1 MEPRIFKYILRYS
14 LNNQIQVIVLTLL
27 SFPILYSAL
36 ELPKII
42 INDALGAVTDTIT
55 FLGQTFSAEAFL
67 LILCAIYLFLIVGS
81 GLLKMR
87 INTLKGVIGER
98 LVRRLRF
105 QLTDRI
111 LRFPPKHFHRV
122 SQGELIATVTA
133 EAEPLAGFIG
143 DSIALPLLQGGTM
156 LTILVFMFMQNPILG
171 FASIMLIPVQLVI
184 IPRLQRHIN
193 ELKKQRVKVVRHF
206 SERIGEAVDGAID
219 IRTHG
224 TERYHQA
231 EFSSILGQLFKI
243 RFEIF
248 QRKFFMKFLNN
259 FINSLTPIMFYSIG
273 GILAIRGEIT
283 VGALVAAIAAH
294 KELTDPWRELLN
306 YYQNY
311 QDALI
316 RYGQILN
323 RFQSDDLAPEIDF
336 EVPHYPADKRLS
348 GDLIFRDAWLLNDAG
363 ERFLHARSVRFKPGG
378 LIYVQAD
385 KTSQCRSLSFAIMQL
400 QPQKNGAVCLGDQ
413 PLDNIP
419 HALLNRR
426 ITYAGPDAFLFNEN
440 VAQNINYGLRQHPP
454 EYIDNKETHAERK
467 ESAASGNSEDCFDGV
482 WTDFSINGIETWN
495 DMRPWF
501 EACIYAV
508 GSGPVLYRLGLQ
520 EYFRPE
526 NIEQQ
531 QDFAR
536 HFLEVRHHIKAK
548 LHPHLDYPPL
558 HRLDAGQFCP
568 ALMMLDNICF
578 ALNDAPEQTAA
589 RLAESEQ
596 MIDFLKTAGLFDVA
610 IAGGTKL
617 AKDIY
622 RELSV
627 IEPSEALP
635 VEFSR
640 FDLPDIREALLGYF
654 KTGIEDAYGRCD
666 ECLLLVLFFRSCL
679 RSTIAPYITDDI
691 QQRIIAARSLIREPQ
706 WQNLLNGMTELNEN
720 EMNPHLTVLENVL
733 FSILEEPQSEEHEWL
748 HNHIERIMV
757 ELDARSL
764 VLIVFSMSRVGIRG
778 SRLPLTARQK
788 VQLARGL
795 IKKPD
800 ILLLHDALSALD
812 DDEQDEIIRSIRQL
826 LPELTIINMGA
837 RSELPAEYTQ
847 RFRVV
852 EHELIEQPLSHPART
867 HS

>member
-1 MEPRIFKYILRYS
+1 MEPRIFKYILRHS
-14 LNNQIQVIVLTLL
+14 LNNQIQVIVLTLI

-36 ELPKII
+36 ELPKVI

-55 FLGQTFSAEAFL
+55 FLGQGFSAEAFL
-67 LILCAIYLFLIVGS
+67 LILCAIYLLLIIGS

-143 DSIALPLLQGGTM
+143 DSIALPLFQGGTM

-171 FASIMLIPVQLVI
+171 FASIMLIPVQLLI
-184 IPRLQRHIN
+184 IPKLQRHIN

-219 IRTHG
+219 IRIHG

-231 EFSSILGQLFKI
+231 EFSSILGKLFNI

-294 KELTDPWRELLN
+294 KELIDPWRELLN

-316 RYGQILN
+316 RYGQILK
-323 RFQSDDLAPEIDF
+323 RFQSDNLAPEIEFDI
-336 EVPHYPADKRLS
+336 PQYPADKRLS

-363 ERFLHARSVRFKPGG
+363 ERFLHARSARFKPGG

-385 KTSQCRSLSFAIMQL
+385 KTSQCRSLCFAIMQL

-413 PLDNIP
+413 PLDRIP

-454 EYIDNKETHAERK
+454 EYDDSTESREQLEEAE
-467 ESAASGNSEDCFDGV
+467 ASGNSLDRFDGT

-526 NIEQQ
+526 NVEQQ
-531 QDFAR
+531 EDFAR
-536 HFLEVRHHIKAK
+536 HFLKVRRHIRQK

-558 HRLDAGQFCP
+558 HNFDAEKFCP

-578 ALNDAPEQTAA
+578 ALNDTPEQTAV

-596 MIDFLKTAGLFDVA
+596 MIDFLKAAGLYEVA

-640 FDLPDIREALLGYF
+640 FDLPDIREALLSYF
-654 KTGIEDAYGRCD
+654 KTGLEDVYGDCD
-666 ECLLLVLFFRSCL
+666 ECLVLVLFFRSCMK
-679 RSTIAPYITDDI
+679 STIAPYITDEI
-691 QQRIIAARSLIREPQ
+691 KSRVVAARALIRQPQ
-706 WQNLLNGMTELNEN
+706 WENLLNGMAGLKED
-720 EMNPHLTVLENVL
+720 EMNPYLTVLENVL
-733 FSILEEPQSEEHEWL
+733 FGILEEPQSEEHEWL

-764 VLIVFSMSRVGIRG
+764 VLIVFSMSKVGIRG
-778 SRLPLTARQK
+778 SRLPFTARQK
-788 VQLARGL
+788 VQLTRGL
-795 IKKPD
+795 IKRPD
-800 ILLLHDALSALD
+800 ILLMHDALSALD
-812 DDEQDEIIRSIRQL
+812 EHEQDEIIRNIRKL
-826 LPELTIINMGA
+826 LPEMTIINMGA

-847 RFRVV
+847 RFRVI
-852 EHELIEQPLSHPART
+852 EHELMEQPLSAQSRIA
-867 HS
+867 S